1 MAIAFLATIAAQMG
15 AAWFN
20 SSRNKAHSKKM
31 AELQR
36 AYEEKATLEGIEN
49 ARMEFAELC
58 AFQREI
64 EKQSQQDR
72 LALLRA
78 NHEENLLLEAYENSL
93 YKWPLLV
100 PPYVITNEPLTIGVA
115 ESTVIPL
122 NCILTTSSDLGF
134 NKKVFYKLEEH
145 IALFCSRYWNVSANK
160 SIRFYQESW
169 KDDAKDI
176 GSRHKDLYAHLK
188 NMPTLLI
195 SPILKNDT
203 ILFRFYWWGLSQDPT
218 DAHINDLNE
227 LNPELTIPVNES
239 TKFTPDVA
247 DTIVSECAPKL
258 EAFISFFADL
268 YYWNFY
274 KVSPSLPILLNS
286 VITLPSRELEEYKA
300 HYTQQLID
308 FTNHDDIPID
318 NPDKIAELIF
328 SVSSIVDA
336 QEINNCI
343 VKYISN
349 KKTSGLLNSY
359 FLNALSTI
367 KDFKVITDDT
377 QNEIQSAISSILNNE
392 EIGYFPC
399 IGRNEFLQTIINQ
412 KSYIPSAVSVV
423 VDPINQYCS
432 TVHFLNHNSEIAI
445 GPIGYRTYIATH
457 PEFPIT
463 EQIEISLSSL
473 KQTRVSNKKKP
484 SFRESIVSED
494 DIQTLLNAQRRFVSE
509 LERSYDRLKDEFWNE
524 SLSLVD
530 ISYETI
536 PTIINQ
542 LTADTNVSADSC
554 LILVGYSKQLDN
566 YTLCI
571 VLLKENHYIGDR
583 FVCRSNSLD
592 KTIRQKLNYKTILKI
607 QIK

>member
-49 ARMEFAELC
+49 ARKEFAELC

-64 EKQSQQDR
+64 EKQSQLDR
-72 LALLRA
+72 LTLIRD
-78 NHEENLLLEAYENSL
+78 NHEQILLQDAYENSL
-93 YKWPLLV
+93 HKWPLLI
-100 PPYVITNEPLTIGVA
+100 PPYVIANAPLTIGST
-115 ESTVIPL
+115 ESTIIPL

-134 NKKVFYKLEEH
+134 NNNVFHKLEEQM
-145 IALFCSRYWNVSANK
+145 AVFCSRYWNVSANK
-160 SIRFYQESW
+160 SIRFFQEAW
-169 KDDAKDI
+169 RDDAKDL
-176 GSRHKDLYAHLK
+176 GSRHKDIYAHLK
-188 NMPTLLI
+188 NVPTLLI
-195 SPILKNDT
+195 SPILKNET
-203 ILFRFYWWGLSQDPT
+203 VLFRFYWWGLSIDPT

-227 LNPELTIPVNES
+227 LNPELTISINKT
-239 TKFTPDVA
+239 TKYTPDIVEK
-247 DTIVSECAPKL
+247 IVSECTPKL

-274 KVSPSLPILLNS
+274 KVSPSLPILLNAA
-286 VITLPSRELEEYKA
+286 ITLPSTELEEYKI

-308 FTNHDDIPID
+308 FTNQDDLPID
-318 NPDKIAELIF
+318 NPDKVAELIF
-328 SVSSIVDA
+328 SVSPIVDA

-343 VKYISN
+343 VKYICN

-359 FLNALSTI
+359 FLNALSKI

-473 KQTRVSNKKKP
+473 KQTRVSNKKEP

-494 DIQTLLNAQRRFVSE
+494 DIQTLLNSQRRFVSE
-509 LERSYDRLKDEFWNE
+509 LERSYNRLKDEFWNE

-536 PTIINQ
+536 PTIITQ
-542 LTADTNVSADSC
+542 LTADTNLPADSC

-571 VLLKENHYIGDR
+571 VLLKENHYISDR

>member
-36 AYEEKATLEGIEN
+36 AYEEKATQEGIEN
-49 ARMEFAELC
+49 ARREFAELC

-64 EKQSQQDR
+64 ENQSQLDR
-72 LALLRA
+72 LTLIRN
-78 NHEENLLLEAYENSL
+78 NHEQILLQDAYENAL
-93 YKWPLLV
+93 HKWPLLV
-100 PPYVITNEPLTIGVA
+100 PPYVIANAPLTIGA
-115 ESTVIPL
+115 TETTIIPL
-122 NCILTTSSDLGF
+122 NCILTTSSDLNF
-134 NKKVFYKLEEH
+134 NKNVFHKIDEQ
-145 IALFCSRYWNVSANK
+145 IAVFCSRYWNVSANK
-160 SIRFYQESW
+160 SIRFFQEAW
-169 KDDAKDI
+169 RDDAKDI
-176 GSRHKDLYAHLK
+176 GSRHKDIYAHLK
-188 NMPTLLI
+188 NVPTLLI

-203 ILFRFYWWGLSQDPT
+203 LLFRFYWWGLSIDPT

-227 LNPELTIPVNES
+227 LNPELSIS
-239 TKFTPDVA
+239 LDKYTKYTSDVVE
-247 DTIVSECAPKL
+247 TIVSECTPKL

-274 KVSPSLPILLNS
+274 KVSPSLPTLLNS
-286 VITLPSRELEEYKA
+286 VIALPSRELEEYKN

-308 FTNHDDIPID
+308 STNDDESYID
-318 NPDKIAELIF
+318 DPDKVAELIF
-328 SVSSIVDA
+328 SVSPIVDT

-343 VKYISN
+343 VKYIN
-349 KKTSGLLNSY
+349 TKKSSGQLNSY

-367 KDFKVITDDT
+367 KDFKIVSVDT
-377 QNEIQSAISSILNNE
+377 QNEIQSAISSILKDE

-399 IGRNEFLQTIINQ
+399 IGRNELFQTILNQ
-412 KSYIPSAVSVV
+412 KIYIPSAVSAVIN
-423 VDPINQYCS
+423 PLNQYCS
-432 TVHFLNHNSEIAI
+432 IIHFLNQESEIAV

-457 PEFPIT
+457 PEFSIKNLT
-463 EQIEISLSSL
+463 ELSLSSL
-473 KQTRVSNKKKP
+473 KKFRVSDKMVHLN
-484 SFRESIVSED
+484 SESVVSED
-494 DIQTLLNAQRRFVSE
+494 DIQTLLIAQRRFVYE
-509 LERSYDRLKDEFWNE
+509 LERSFERLKDEFWNE
-524 SLSLVD
+524 SLSLVE

-542 LTADTNVSADSC
+542 ISNNSNVSVDTC
-554 LILVGYSKQLDN
+554 LIIVGYSKQLDN
-566 YTLCI
+566 YTLCM
-571 VLLKENHYIGDR
+571 VLLKENQYVGDR